1 MIFTRKIRYQF
12 DDYKRVIKNL
22 FNYSR
27 LPSWL
32 TGRIS
37 RCFMSV
43 VLVVCSVCYVM
54 QIACATSSGYEM
66 RDLQRQV
73 NSLNEE
79 INKINIEA
87 VSYGSLLNLKKRI
100 QESNMARVSNIVYV
114 TAPDVMFAKK

>member
-1 MIFTRKIRYQF
+1 MKFTRKIRYQF
-12 DDYKRVIKNL
+12 DNYKRVIKNL
-22 FNYSR
+22 FDYSR

-37 RCFMSV
+37 RCSMLV
-43 VLVVCSVCYVM
+43 VLVMCSVCYVM

-66 RDLQRQV
+66 RDLQKKV
-73 NSLNEE
+73 NLLNEE

-87 VSYGSLLNLKKRI
+87 VSYGSLINLEKRV
-100 QESNMARVSNIVYV
+100 QESNMSRVSNIVYV